1 MGKQYQTPV
10 LFQLP
15 LARVYS
21 SRSSST
27 SGTTD
32 STTASSSSSSTTPE
46 DPEFVSSE
54 PTPPT
59 TDDHQTHDTTT
70 EEPAAASANHDA
82 NHETAEPVEEDANVA
97 ATRKQSQQLREL
109 KDALLRSL
117 AEQENTRTIA
127 KRDVEQARQFAIKS
141 FAKSLLEVADN
152 LQRALESVPPEF
164 RPPSTMTT
172 TTTEAPP
179 TTTIHPD
186 IFQTLYQGIE
196 MTEKGLKKAL
206 ESHGVVPFG
215 TVGENFDPH
224 RHEALYEY
232 PSDDAATT
240 TPPNNSPTVGVVM
253 KCGYTLHSRVLRPA
267 EVGVMKPKSQS
278 SQS

>member
-10 LFQLP
+10 MFQLP
-15 LARVYS
+15 PRVYS

-232 PSDDAATT
+232 PSDDAAAT
-240 TPPNNSPTVGVVM
+240 TPNQPPTVGVVM

-267 EVGVMKPKSQS
+267 EVGVMKPKTQS